1 MLWNVSTPSPDPAQ
15 VAAAL
20 RQISRGLAALADA
33 ISSDPD
39 RSEEDRYLAVI
50 AEWGRRGLD
59 REEASRLFRKHG
71 FSPQAAGGWVRGD
84 WLEVRDDGKRYLTD
98 RSLQWLADQ
107 EAQR

>member
-1 MLWNVSTPSPDPAQ
+1 MSSPPADLTE

-20 RQISRGLAALADA
+20 RQLSRGLAGLADA
-33 ISSDPD
+33 LSGTPAHVD
-39 RSEEDRYLAVI
+39 EGRYLAI
-50 AEWGRRGLD
+50 MTEWGRRGLS
-59 REEASRLFRKHG
+59 RQEASLLFRKHG

-107 EAQR
+107 EVQR